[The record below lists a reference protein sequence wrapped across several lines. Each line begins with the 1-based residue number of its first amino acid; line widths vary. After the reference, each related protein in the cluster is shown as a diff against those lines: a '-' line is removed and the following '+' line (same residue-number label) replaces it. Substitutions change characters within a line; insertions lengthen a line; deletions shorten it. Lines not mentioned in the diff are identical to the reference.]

1 MSIGT
6 SPEVTQSPRAA
17 ASEGRLLR
25 VIGIWGLAAGIVNVT
40 VGGGIF
46 RLPSGVYA
54 QLGGGSPISYLV
66 CAVMMGL
73 VVTCFAEAGSRVPL
87 TGGLYAYI
95 EVAFGPLVGF
105 TSGFLLWVGLTT
117 AVSAVA
123 SFFGDA
129 MAALLPALAGPLPH
143 ALVIIAVLVSLG
155 ALNAIGIANATR
167 FNTAM
172 TVAKITPLLLMVG
185 AGVLALHPARMAI
198 TIPSPAPLA
207 RASLLLIFA
216 FLGVESALVPTGEVR
231 DPERTVPRAI
241 AIALG
246 TVFVGYVLVQ
256 LVAQSAL
263 GDALAGSKTPVAD
276 AAGALM
282 GEGGRKLILIGTTM
296 SMFGYVSGMT
306 LAVPRLLY
314 AFGRDGFVL
323 RSLGAVH
330 PTFRT
335 PHIAIAVQ
343 TTVNII
349 LATTGTFEQLAILSN
364 GSVLLV
370 YAACAIAVLQL
381 RRRNVR
387 TDREPFVAPFGGV
400 VPILAF
406 AVIAWLLWSLT
417 GKEWLALAIVIAAA
431 LLIYTI
437 TKSARAAR
445 TA

>member
-1 MSIGT
+1 
-6 SPEVTQSPRAA
+6 
-17 ASEGRLLR
+17 
-25 VIGIWGLAAGIVNVT
+25 
-40 VGGGIF
+40 
-46 RLPSGVYA
+46 
-54 QLGGGSPISYLV
+54 
-66 CAVMMGL
+66 
-73 VVTCFAEAGSRVPL
+73 
-87 TGGLYAYI
+87 
-95 EVAFGPLVGF
+95 
-105 TSGFLLWVGLTT
+105 
-117 AVSAVA
+117 
-123 SFFGDA
+123 
-129 MAALLPALAGPLPH
+129 
-143 ALVIIAVLVSLG
+143 
-155 ALNAIGIANATR
+155 
-167 FNTAM
+167 
-172 TVAKITPLLLMVG
+172 
-185 AGVLALHPARMAI
+185 
-198 TIPSPAPLA
+198 
-207 RASLLLIFA
+207 
-216 FLGVESALVPTGEVR
+216 
-231 DPERTVPRAI
+231 
-241 AIALG
+241 
-246 TVFVGYVLVQ
+246 
-256 LVAQSAL
+256 
-263 GDALAGSKTPVAD
+263 
-276 AAGALM
+276 M
-282 GEGGRKLILIGTTM
+282 GEGGRKLILIGTTI

>member
-6 SPEVTQSPRAA
+6 SPEVTQRQPAA
-17 ASEGRLLR
+17 ASESRLLR
-25 VIGIWGLAAGIVNVT
+25 VIGTWGLAAGIVNVT

-46 RLPSGVYA
+46 RLPAGVYA
-54 QLGGGSPISYLV
+54 QLGGGSPISYLI

-95 EVAFGPLVGF
+95 DVAFGRLVGF
-105 TSGFLLWVGLTT
+105 TSGFLLWAGLTA

-129 MAALLPALAGPLPH
+129 MAALLPSLAGPLPH
-143 ALVIIAVLVSLG
+143 ALVIIIVLVSLG
-155 ALNAIGIANATR
+155 ALNAAGVANATR
-167 FNTAM
+167 FNTVM
-172 TVAKITPLLLMVG
+172 TIAKITPLLLVIG
-185 AGVLALHPARMAI
+185 AGLFALQPDRIAVTM
-198 TIPSPAPLA
+198 PSPAPLA
-207 RASLLLIFA
+207 RASVLLIFA
-216 FLGVESALVPTGEVR
+216 FLGVETALVPAGEVR
-231 DPERTVPRAI
+231 EPERTVPRAI
-241 AIALG
+241 AIALV
-246 TVFVGYVLVQ
+246 TVFVGYVFVQ
-256 LVAQSAL
+256 LVAQSSL

-276 AAGALM
+276 AAGVLM
-282 GEGGRKLILIGTTM
+282 GAAGRRLILIGTTI

-314 AFGRDGFVL
+314 AFGRDGFAFRAV
-323 RSLGAVH
+323 GAVH

-335 PHIAIAVQ
+335 PYIAIAVQ
-343 TTVNII
+343 TVLNII

-370 YAACAIAVLQL
+370 YAVCAIAVLQL
-381 RRRNVR
+381 RRKNVR
-387 TDREPFVAPFGGV
+387 TEREPFVAPFGGA
-400 VPILAF
+400 VPIMAF

-417 GKEWLALAIVIAAA
+417 GKEWVALGIVIAAA
-431 LLIYTI
+431 LLIYGV